1 MRRSDAD
8 VVDGDTGHRTGLVS
22 WLRANRVGLT
32 CAAVFAVLYAAI
44 ALFRYTHFVW
54 SSWDL
59 GIFTQVVEHY
69 ARLQAPSI
77 PIKGSDVNALGDHFS
92 PALAVVAVPYSIVSS
107 PVTLLVTQALLLAW
121 STFPV
126 HRLAS
131 RRLGFWPG
139 LAVTVA
145 YAVSFGVVQAVLVD
159 FHEVALAVPLVAYA
173 VEGLAE
179 HRWRQVLVASVPLV
193 LVKEDLGLTVAAI
206 GLVCALR
213 GARRLGILLGAFGLV
228 ASAVEVL
235 WLVPALS
242 TTGGYAYFAQFGSSG
257 SGAGSGGIGS
267 IFAVEKLGTLLKY
280 TWVTAGLC
288 WLSTLSLVA
297 LPTLAWRFVSS
308 NVSYWGT
315 DWHYDLILMPVVF
328 GAAIEAVERLARSER
343 PAARWYARAVPLAL
357 AGIAVTLF
365 ATSSAADLAR
375 PSAWAETPRQR
386 ALASALAAIP
396 PGAVVQSDLGLLSHL
411 VGRNTVY
418 WVGHGN
424 DPPPGYIVVDAGA
437 GWTPPPL
444 DSLPDYFAELHPGHT
459 WQVVSAVDGVVV
471 LQQVT

>member
-1 MRRSDAD
+1 
-8 VVDGDTGHRTGLVS
+8 V
-22 WLRANRVGLT
+22 
-32 CAAVFAVLYAAI
+32 AI

-59 GIFTQVVEHY
+59 GIFTQVVSGY
-69 ARLQAPSI
+69 AQLQAPSI
-77 PIKGSDVNALGDHFS
+77 AIKGNGVTALGDHFS
-92 PALAVVAVPYSIVSS
+92 PALAVVAVPYSIASS
-107 PVTLLVTQALLLAW
+107 PVTLLVTQSVLLAW

-145 YAVSFGVVQAVLVD
+145 YGLSFGVVQAVLVD

-179 HRWRQVLVASVPLV
+179 QRWRQVLIASLPLV
-193 LVKEDLGLTVAAI
+193 LVKEDLGVTVAAI

-213 GARRLGILLGAFGLV
+213 GARRVGILLGVFGV
-228 ASAVEVL
+228 AASAVEVL

-242 TTGGYAYFAQFGSSG
+242 STGAYAYFDQFGSSD
-257 SGAGSGGIGS
+257 SGGLS
-267 IFAVEKLGTLLKY
+267 SLFAAEKVGTLVKY

-297 LPTLAWRFVSS
+297 VPTIAWRFLSS
-308 NVSYWGT
+308 NSSYWGT

-328 GAAIEAVERLARSER
+328 GAVVEGVERLARSHR
-343 PAARWYARAVPLAL
+343 RAARWYAEAVPLAL
-357 AGIAVTLF
+357 TGIALTLF
-365 ATSSAADLAR
+365 ATSSAADVVR
-375 PSAWAETPRQR
+375 PSAWAPTPRQQ
-386 ALASALAAIP
+386 ALSDALAAIP
-396 PGAVVQSDLGLLSHL
+396 PGAVVQTDLGLLSHL
-411 VGRNTVY
+411 VARNQVY

-424 DPPPGYIVVDAGA
+424 EPPPAYVVTDAGS
-437 GWTPPPL
+437 GWTPP
-444 DSLPDYFAELHPGHT
+444 SVEELPDYLADLYPGHT
-459 WQVVSAVDGVVV
+459 WRVVSDVEGVTV